1 MKARVW
7 KDHGLWQW
15 EVRDERFQ
23 CVRLTGGSRHDWGE
37 ALRRALRTLAW
48 LANR

>member
-1 MKARVW
+1 VKARVW

-23 CVRLTGGSRHDWGE
+23 CVRLTGGSRRDWGE
-37 ALRRALRTLAW
+37 ALRRALRGLKW
-48 LANR
+48 LAQG